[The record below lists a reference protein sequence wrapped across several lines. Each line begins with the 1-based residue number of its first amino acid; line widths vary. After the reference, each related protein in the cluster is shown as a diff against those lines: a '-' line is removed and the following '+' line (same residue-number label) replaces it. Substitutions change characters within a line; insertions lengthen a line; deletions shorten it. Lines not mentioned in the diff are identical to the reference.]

1 MSLAAEAR
9 PLDSD
14 ARIGQ
19 ARGSAVRG
27 LRPASVIVYLL
38 LLLVAILAV
47 FPFYWMLIGSVMTP
61 VELFAS
67 VPKLWPSDI
76 DFSTYGR
83 IFQLVPMARYF
94 LNSVIVSVSTTV
106 VAVLISSAAGYAFAR
121 LTFFGKTVL
130 FMLIL
135 GALMVPY
142 QSTIVPLFVMF
153 ANWNL
158 LNSYLGIILPGVVSA
173 FGVFMMTQ
181 FFQTLPRE
189 MREAAIVDGASEFRI
204 FLRIYLPL
212 ARPAVATLALFVFMD
227 SWDQLLWPMIVA
239 PNPDMRTLQ
248 VGLAFIR
255 SAAPIENQVMAAIVI
270 SVIPVIVAFLLTQR
284 QFIAGIAAGAVKE

>member
-1 MSLAAEAR
+1 MSVNVEAR
-9 PLDSD
+9 QSLRTLKSP
-14 ARIGQ
+14 G
-19 ARGSAVRG
+19 G
-27 LRPASVIVYLL
+27 LLLYIL
-38 LLLVAILAV
+38 LLLVGFLAV
-47 FPFYWMLIGSVMTP
+47 FPFYWMVVGSFMAP
-61 VELFAS
+61 AELFAT
-67 VPKLWPSDI
+67 VPKLWPSSFDT
-76 DFSTYGR
+76 STYSR

-106 VAVLISSAAGYAFAR
+106 IAVFLCSMAGYAFAR
-121 LTFFGKTVL
+121 LTFFGQGVL
-130 FMLIL
+130 FLLIL
-135 GALMVPY
+135 AALMVPY
-142 QSTIVPLFVMF
+142 QATIAPLFVMF

-158 LNSYLGIILPGVVSA
+158 LNSYPGIILPGVVSA

-181 FFQTLPRE
+181 FFQTLPKE
-189 MREAAIVDGASEFRI
+189 MREAAIVDGAGEFRI
-204 FLRIYLPL
+204 FTRIYLPL

-255 SAAPIENQVMAAIVI
+255 QAAPIENQVMAAIVI
-270 SVIPVIVAFLLTQR
+270 SVIPVILAFLVTQK